1 MNDFK
6 KFLLKWLINISV
18 PFFMCYAYL
27 FIAGTIF
34 SAFDLKMAEI
44 ALYSPFLEEGVRFI
58 SLFIGGYVKYLFTLF
73 FAIGEFIDHIN
84 YYNREVGFVPV
95 SFVAFRIVCI
105 IAHFF
110 LLAIQL
116 FGYYYS
122 KKYNSKLYLY
132 MGLTAAISW
141 HYAFNTGVGHIVNN
155 FVTYALEKF
164 GLF

>member
-6 KFLLKWLINISV
+6 KFLLKCLVNISI

-27 FIAGTIF
+27 FIVGTVF
-34 SAFDLKMAEI
+34 SVFGIKMKEI
-44 ALYSPFLEEGVRFI
+44 ALWSPFLEEGARFL

-73 FAIGEFIDHIN
+73 FAIGEFADHIV
-84 YYNREVGFVPV
+84 YYNNKFGFVPT
-95 SFVAFRIVCI
+95 SFVVFRLVCI

-116 FGYYYS
+116 FGYYVS

-132 MGLTAAISW
+132 MGLLVAISW
-141 HYAFNTGVGHIVNN
+141 HYAYNTGVGHIVNN
-155 FVTYALEKF
+155 FVTYTLEKF